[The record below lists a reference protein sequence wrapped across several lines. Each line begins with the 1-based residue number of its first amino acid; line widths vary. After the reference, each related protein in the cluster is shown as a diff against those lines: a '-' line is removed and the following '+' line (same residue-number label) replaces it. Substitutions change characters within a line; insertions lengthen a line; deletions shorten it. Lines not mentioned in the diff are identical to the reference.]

1 MYLCRMSLELSG
13 QVVKLLPEQSGQSQK
28 GPWKKR
34 DFILETNEQY
44 PKKVAITCW
53 GEKVDEISSLNPG
66 TPVTVGINIE
76 SREYNDRWYT
86 DIKAWRIDVG
96 GSQSQD
102 NTNTGSFNQIN
113 ENPGDQV
120 FTADETEGDLPF

>member
-13 QVVKLLPEQSGQSQK
+13 QVVKLLPEQSGQSQR

-96 GSQSQD
+96 GSQPQD

>member
-1 MYLCRMSLELSG
+1 MSLELSG
-13 QVVKLLPEQSGQSQK
+13 QVLKLLPEQSGQSQR

-96 GSQSQD
+96 GSQPQD

>member
-1 MYLCRMSLELSG
+1 MSLELSG
-13 QVVKLLPEQSGQSQK
+13 QVVKLLPEQSGQSQR

-96 GSQSQD
+96 GRQPQD

>member
-96 GSQSQD
+96 GSQPQD

>member
-13 QVVKLLPEQSGQSQK
+13 QVVKLLPEQSGQSQR

>member
-13 QVVKLLPEQSGQSQK
+13 QVVKLLPEQSGQSQR

-96 GSQSQD
+96 GSQPQD
-102 NTNTGSFNQIN
+102 NTNTGSFNQIRS
-113 ENPGDQV
+113 EERRVG
-120 FTADETEGDLPF
+120 

>member
-1 MYLCRMSLELSG
+1 MSLELSG
-13 QVVKLLPEQSGQSQK
+13 QVVKLLPEQSGQSQR

-96 GSQSQD
+96 GSQPQD

>member
-1 MYLCRMSLELSG
+1 MYLCCMSLELSG
-13 QVVKLLPEQSGQSQK
+13 QVVKLLPEQSGQSQR

-96 GSQSQD
+96 GSQPQD